1 MPVPVKKTET
11 ANQRVLLRDVV
22 EEQLRTAIMDGTL
35 EPGETLHDKEL
46 QDWLGVSRTPI
57 RDAINE
63 LARAGLVEME
73 PNRYTRVATP
83 RQEEAL
89 EAMQTLGV
97 LLGGVVRLAVPRLDK
112 KARTRAVGDLRRVQS
127 DLSSGDLKHARDTIA
142 TMWERVAKET
152 GNSLL
157 QGVYRDAMAG
167 LFFKVPPQFF
177 VELFDQEE
185 IRREIGR
192 LADAIEAGDA
202 IAAELATEAIYQL
215 PSGSSSPGASRTR

>member
-57 RDAINE
+57 RDALNE

-112 KARTRAVGDLRRVQS
+112 KARTKAVEDLRRVQT
-127 DLSSGDLKHARDTIA
+127 DLETGKLMHARDTILK
-142 TMWERVAKET
+142 MWERLSQNT
-152 GNSLL
+152 GNGLL
-157 QGVYRDAMAG
+157 QSVYQDAMAG
-167 LFFKVPPQFF
+167 LFFKVPPEFF

-185 IRREIGR
+185 IRREMGR
-192 LADAIEAGDA
+192 LADAIEANDA
-202 IAAELATEAIYQL
+202 IASELATEALYQL
-215 PSGSSSPGASRTR
+215 PSGAGTAA

>member
-1 MPVPVKKTET
+1 MPVPVKKT
-11 ANQRVLLRDVV
+11 ANASQRVLLRDMV

-63 LARAGLVEME
+63 LSRAGLVEME

-83 RQEEAL
+83 RPEEAL

-97 LLGGVVRLAVPRLDK
+97 LLGGIVRLTVPRLDK
-112 KARTRAVGDLRRVQS
+112 KARAKAVGDLRRVQS
-127 DLSSGDLKHARDTIA
+127 DLSSGELLHARDTVLK
-142 TMWERVAKET
+142 MWERLSKHS

-157 QGVYRDAMAG
+157 QGVYQDAMAG
-167 LFFKVPPQFF
+167 LFFKVPPQSF

-185 IRREIGR
+185 IHREMTR
-192 LADAIEAGDA
+192 LANAIEANDAIE
-202 IAAELATEAIYQL
+202 AELATEAIYQL
-215 PSGSSSPGASRTR
+215 PSESSEPVGDRTH